1 MVNPMGIA
9 IDPSQDPANPVG
21 SAGNVIVSD
30 TGANAVVRLNPVTNV
45 QALVAAAGSPLVA
58 VRGIAVAEDGTIF
71 VADHGRPGVEVLVP
85 GATAFAVMVEK
96 SPFESPEGVAV
107 SLDQQS
113 IYVVDP
119 NANAVFQVQRSTGTV
134 STVYQG
140 SPFNHPI
147 AIATDTD
154 GTLLIADQGAK
165 TVWRLNPQVTPVPK
179 PALVSTGGSFVSL
192 QAIAVGQANPSTP
205 TGQTTWTQVPRS
217 SSSFPPLCSTVN
229 YTVPAGVTKV
239 QYQLVGESGAHG
251 PNSGGDG
258 GFAAMLT
265 GEIAVT
271 PGQTL
276 YINLGNNNSHGAGH
290 AVGGDMSYI
299 AAAPGLTG
307 EDFCPVSS
315 PPQSD
320 YLAIASGGGGGGEG
334 SGDADG
340 GNGGDAG
347 LQGYIGEDCGGC
359 SSPGHGGFPGT
370 QTSGGAAGGAGA
382 TGGLYLQ
389 GGNGGVGS
397 TNGTNGGGGGGGL
410 YGGGGASGGNDSAGG
425 GGGGGGASYIN
436 PAAASG
442 PSSPT

>member
-1 MVNPMGIA
+1 MRLAVRAVLNFHPYARSEGRSEWQFDAIISFGILQLVTVISVLAAPRPQASSKSPTAYFESEDVVRVRRLAVGLLVAGVAVAGAVLGVTPAWAAAGDPILLDTGASFQTSTGRATGGLFDINPQSGTQKPISPTSTSPGTDYLNGNNPRGIAVGSDGYILVSQQNGFARDRGGVIGINPSTGEQRVVSSERSMVNPMGIA

-140 SPFNHPI
+140 SPFNHPL

-165 TVWRLNPQVTPVPK
+165 TVWRLNPQV
-179 PALVSTGGSFVSL
+179 GG
-192 QAIAVGQANPSTP
+192 
-205 TGQTTWTQVPRS
+205 
-217 SSSFPPLCSTVN
+217 
-229 YTVPAGVTKV
+229 PAG
-239 QYQLVGESGAHG
+239 GCRSW
-251 PNSGGDG
+251 
-258 GFAAMLT
+258 
-265 GEIAVT
+265 
-271 PGQTL
+271 
-276 YINLGNNNSHGAGH
+276 
-290 AVGGDMSYI
+290 
-299 AAAPGLTG
+299 
-307 EDFCPVSS
+307 S
-315 PPQSD
+315 P
-320 YLAIASGGGGGGEG
+320 
-334 SGDADG
+334 
-340 GNGGDAG
+340 
-347 LQGYIGEDCGGC
+347 
-359 SSPGHGGFPGT
+359 
-370 QTSGGAAGGAGA
+370 
-382 TGGLYLQ
+382 
-389 GGNGGVGS
+389 
-397 TNGTNGGGGGGGL
+397 
-410 YGGGGASGGNDSAGG
+410 
-425 GGGGGGASYIN
+425 
-436 PAAASG
+436 
-442 PSSPT
+442 